1 MTHSNLERELE
12 TRGRELMRILLQEHL
27 DSRRPGLCEQP
38 VCGADGIERPRVRLH
53 DCKLESVF
61 GTVVASRSGYGQE
74 GVESL
79 HPLDAEKRK
88 QKMGKRLSK
97 GEKKNAKRMATVYTT
112 EPFVRAPEDL
122 IAEASCTL
130 DKAKRPRPEQKRV
143 WASLEKTPKQVIS
156 GAFAEACEYKRN
168 HQDLYAGGVIPTI
181 TASRLSPKRNHL
193 KVIK

>member
-1 MTHSNLERELE
+1 MSAAIALSSVERSYDQGRQCFEHIVDFLDSGEVCSMTHSNLERELE

-97 GEKKNAKRMATVYTT
+97 GEKKNAKRMATVATVYTT
-112 EPFVRAPEDL
+112 EPFRITTPVAL
-122 IAEASCTL
+122 F
-130 DKAKRPRPEQKRV
+130 RPPLFPV
-143 WASLEKTPKQVIS
+143 CLPSA
-156 GAFAEACEYKRN
+156 
-168 HQDLYAGGVIPTI
+168 TI
-181 TASRLSPKRNHL
+181 
-193 KVIK
+193 